1 MEGYS
6 SHAIS
11 CEQVTPDLM
20 LKLTKDSQPSKEGVK
35 PKRPAQRAPA
45 RRPRLEVPAE
55 TRGSGSLDIPKPFY
69 PPFLS
74 SLPGM
79 HESTDHKKDLV
90 PIYKVLEETVS
101 TNWFP
106 RTWVGDLI

>member
-1 MEGYS
+1 
-6 SHAIS
+6 
-11 CEQVTPDLM
+11 M

-101 TNWFP
+101 TDWFP
-106 RTWVGDLI
+106 WTWVGDLI